1 MRVVSSGAD
10 NPVQEFVAAWRATTV
25 VVAEWADQT
34 AAAAVQAFHKLASD
48 PAVRAVLERWRIGL
62 VWARHDCECFCA
74 RSHPDDPGVCDNRAV
89 ITRRLTTGPDGEVDV
104 PLCAPCAVAQGVAEL
119 RR

>member
-1 MRVVSSGAD
+1 MRVVSGGAD
-10 NPVQEFVAAWRATTV
+10 NPVQQFAAAWRATTA

-34 AAAAVQAFHKLASD
+34 AAVAVHAFRKLAAD
-48 PAVRAVLERWRIGL
+48 PAVRAVVERWRIGF
-62 VWARHDCECFCA
+62 VWAQRDCECFCA
-74 RSHPDDPGVCDNRAV
+74 GSHPDDPGVCDNRAV
-89 ITRRLTTGPDGEVDV
+89 ITRRLVTGPRGEVDV